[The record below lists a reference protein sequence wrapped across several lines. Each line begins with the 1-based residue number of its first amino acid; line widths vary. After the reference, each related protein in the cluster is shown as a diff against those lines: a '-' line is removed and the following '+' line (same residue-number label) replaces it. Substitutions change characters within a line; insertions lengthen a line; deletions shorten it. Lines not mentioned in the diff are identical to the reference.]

1 MPRPAPTS
9 APEAPPAPPTHAGRY
24 VLDGS
29 TYNRTDED
37 AAPPEAG
44 ITHEPSSLPLALP
57 PAAANTSSTSAP
69 PASEA

>member
-1 MPRPAPTS
+1 MPRPAPMS

-24 VLDGS
+24 VLDGG

-44 ITHEPSSLPLALP
+44 ITSEPSPVPLALP
-57 PAAANTSSTSAP
+57 PAAASASPTSA

>member
-1 MPRPAPTS
+1 MPRPAPAS
-9 APEAPPAPPTHAGRY
+9 APEAPPALPTHAGRY
-24 VLDGS
+24 VLDGG

-44 ITHEPSSLPLALP
+44 ITREPSPVPLALP
-57 PAAANTSSTSAP
+57 PAAADTAPTSA

>member
-1 MPRPAPTS
+1 MPRPTPTS

-24 VLDGS
+24 VLEGG

-37 AAPPEAG
+37 AAPPEAS
-44 ITHEPSSLPLALP
+44 ITSEPSLVPLALP
-57 PAAANTSSTSAP
+57 PAAANTSPTSAP